1 MIVILNIFAHP
12 DWSSDRVHLLL
23 YILAAIAF
31 FAWLYL
37 LIFHHRFWR
46 ADQRLPRDLD
56 GPRHWP
62 PIAAVVPARNEA
74 RFIGEAVESLL
85 GQDYP
90 GALTVFVV
98 DDHSEDGT
106 GDIAKKAVQA
116 HAQSKDRFLRIIA
129 APDLAPGW
137 TGKLSAMA
145 GGVEAAGKD
154 EPRYFLFTDADIAHD
169 PGNLRRLVAKAEAG
183 KLALVSLMVR
193 LHCRS
198 AIEHLLVPAFVF
210 FFQKLYPFPAS
221 NNPKSRIAAAAGGC
235 MLVRRETLT
244 NAGGLAEIKDA
255 LIDDCA
261 LARLLKAQG
270 PIWLG
275 LADDTTRSLRPYDGL
290 RDFWGMVAR
299 TAYTQLG
306 HSPLML
312 LGAVLGMLLLY
323 VVPVA
328 ALLWGFVTAIPAL
341 ILMGLVTYAAMLLA
355 YWPTRRLYGGFSLP
369 FLGLP
374 PAAFLYTAMTV
385 DSGWRHWRGR
395 GGGWKGRTYP
405 APAREERGGKQ

>member
-1 MIVILNIFAHP
+1 MTAALA
-12 DWSSDRVHLLL
+12 LL
-23 YILAAIAF
+23 AGIALL
-31 FAWLYL
+31 AWLYL
-37 LIFHHRFWR
+37 LVFHHGFWR
-46 ADQRLPRDLD
+46 ADQRLPRGLE
-56 GPRHWP
+56 GPSRWP
-62 PIAAVVPARNEA
+62 SVAAVVPARNEA

-90 GALTVFVV
+90 GPLSVFVV
-98 DDHSEDGT
+98 DDHSEDET
-106 GDIAKKAVQA
+106 APVARKAA
-116 HAQSKDRFLRIIA
+116 RARSKDKKFRLVTARA
-129 APDLAPGW
+129 LAPGW

-145 GGVEAAGKD
+145 RGLKAAGKD
-154 EPRYFLFTDADIAHD
+154 GPRYLLFTDADIAHD
-169 PGNLRRLVAKAEAG
+169 AGNLRRLVAKAEAG
-183 KLALVSLMVR
+183 KLDLVSLMVR

-221 NNPKSRIAAAAGGC
+221 NDPRSKTAAAAGGC
-235 MLVRRETLT
+235 MLVGREALT
-244 NAGGLAEIKDA
+244 KAGGLEAIKGD

-261 LARLLKAQG
+261 LARLLKAHG

-275 LADDTTRSLRPYDGL
+275 LADDETRSLRPYDGL
-290 RDFWGMVAR
+290 KGFWAMVAR

-306 HSPLML
+306 HSPPML

-323 VVPVA
+323 LIPVA
-328 ALLWGFVTAIPAL
+328 ALFWGILAAIPAL
-341 ILMGLVTYAAMLLA
+341 VFLGLAASAAMLLA

-374 PAAFLYTAMTV
+374 LAALLYTAMTV

-395 GGGWKGRTYP
+395 GGGWKGRTY
-405 APAREERGGKQ
+405 RTGGGNDG

>member
-1 MIVILNIFAHP
+1 MTAALA
-12 DWSSDRVHLLL
+12 LL
-23 YILAAIAF
+23 AGIALL
-31 FAWLYL
+31 AWLYL
-37 LIFHHRFWR
+37 LAFHHRFWR
-46 ADQRLPRDLD
+46 ADQRLPRGLE
-56 GPRHWP
+56 GPRRWP
-62 PIAAVVPARNEA
+62 SIAAVVPARNEA
-74 RFIGEAVESLL
+74 RFIGEAVNSLL
-85 GQDYP
+85 GQDYLGP
-90 GALTVFVV
+90 LSVFVV
-98 DDHSEDGT
+98 DDHSDDAT
-106 GDIAKKAVQA
+106 ASVAKSAAQP
-116 HAQSKDRFLRIIA
+116 QSKNRNFRLVA
-129 APDLAPGW
+129 ARALASGW

-145 GGVEAAGKD
+145 SGVEAAGD
-154 EPRYFLFTDADIAHD
+154 PRYLLFTDADIAHD

-183 KLALVSLMVR
+183 KLDLVSLMVR

-198 AIEHLLVPAFVF
+198 PIERLLVPAFVF

-221 NNPKSRIAAAAGGC
+221 NDPKSRIAAAAGGC
-235 MLVRRETLT
+235 MLVRRTALT
-244 NAGGLAEIKDA
+244 DAGGLDAIKGA

-261 LARLLKAQG
+261 LARLLKPRGPKGETKKA

-275 LADDTTRSLRPYDGL
+275 LADDDTRSLRPYGGL
-290 RDFWGMVAR
+290 KGFWAMVAR

-328 ALLWGFVTAIPAL
+328 ALFWGILAAIPAL
-341 ILMGLVTYAAMLLA
+341 VFLGFAASAAMLLA
-355 YWPTRRLYGGFSLP
+355 YWPTRRLYGGFSLA

-374 PAAFLYTAMTV
+374 LAALLYTAMSV

-405 APAREERGGKQ
+405 APTRDETSGSGP